1 MARIALTCGCGW
13 TFFIQSS
20 TPGLETACPS
30 CSRPVPIPGRKPGM
44 EIPLTP
50 GEIAAKL
57 QHRAG
62 LVRFVVLLG
71 LAGAAAGA
79 FYFWRGLPHFEEE
92 PAAPT
97 AKSRF
102 DPASRPSRPS
112 IVLDTPPPVLA
123 PPARPIAELRHRA
136 HENLW
141 MVNMASVLS
150 ECLRY
155 RNLAREWSLM
165 QADVAVYEGRLQ
177 ADLKELAAAGEVLP
191 LGARLAEGDKI
202 VGFSEKDLTGLPRL
216 EAAQILHRWMNGWR
230 AGNGLTQVH
239 VLREDRRMTFY
250 LQFPEETKD
259 LLVLVRHPSL
269 QLEPL
274 PDRDPRLAE
283 PTVKAPAPD
292 QVDRAVDAVARDVLA
307 HADVFADVVVEMRQ
321 RTDSLRTTIVPVW
334 PDESA
339 RGIAMIDN
347 PLTFRPSEM
356 PVGASV
362 EIGKW
367 WGLLSKEDRIAF
379 AKYFGLWCAYAR
391 TQPAKK

>member
-30 CSRPVPIPGRKPGM
+30 CNQPVPIPGRKPGM
-44 EIPLTP
+44 EVPLTP
-50 GEIAAKL
+50 GELAAKI
-57 QHRAG
+57 QRRAG
-62 LVRFVVLLG
+62 AVRTLVLLG

-79 FYFWRGLPHFEEE
+79 FFVWRESRPYVEE
-92 PAAPT
+92 PEPP
-97 AKSRF
+97 AKSRM
-102 DPASRPSRPS
+102 DTPRPARPS
-112 IVLDTPPPVLA
+112 IVLDTPPPALA
-123 PPARPIAELRHRA
+123 PPGRPIAELRHRA

-177 ADLKELAAAGEVLP
+177 ADLKDLAAAGEVLP

-202 VGFSEKDLTGLPRL
+202 VGLGEKDLTGLPRT
-216 EAAQILHRWMNGWR
+216 ESAQILHRWMAGWR
-230 AGNGLTQVH
+230 AGKELTQVH

-259 LLVLVRHPSL
+259 LLLLVRHPSL
-269 QLEPL
+269 QLPPL

-283 PTVKAPAPD
+283 PTVQAAAPD
-292 QVDRAVDAVARDVLA
+292 QVDRAVDTIARDVLS
-307 HADVFADVVVEMRQ
+307 HTDVFADVVVEMRQ
-321 RTDSLRTTIVPVW
+321 RTDSLRISIVPVW

-339 RGIAMIDN
+339 RGIAMIDH

-356 PVGASV
+356 SVGASV

-379 AKYFGLWCAYAR
+379 AKYFGLWCAHAR